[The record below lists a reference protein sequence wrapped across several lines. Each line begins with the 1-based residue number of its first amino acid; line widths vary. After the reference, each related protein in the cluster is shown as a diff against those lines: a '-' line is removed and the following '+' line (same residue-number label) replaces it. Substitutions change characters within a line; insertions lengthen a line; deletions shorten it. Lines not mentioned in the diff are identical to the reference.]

1 LTRVLTVLAAAAM
14 VAAAV
19 GCRSSGAQ
27 EAEGARVL
35 AVSANDS
42 DERDP
47 AGRCTSHDG
56 QPRHQRLGFSPGYTI
71 ISEDVA
77 AVELDLDGM
86 ASTGVCWI
94 RIDVDWSRIQPEP
107 DRFEWASTDRAVA
120 GARARGMEVL
130 AMIGYTPAWA
140 RPDGT
145 TDKHPPTDITAFS
158 AFADAAARR
167 YQSLDVNTWEVWNE
181 PNLHAF
187 WEPNPD
193 PEAYARLLVAT
204 SNAIRAVDSEA
215 FILSAGL
222 SPAADIADGSSISPV
237 TFLDR
242 LYRAGAADSFDAVA
256 MHPYSYPVNPAATV
270 PLNHFAIVTP
280 ELREVMLTHG
290 DEESRIW
297 ATEYGAPT
305 GTSARAVGAGEQAD
319 FLADAVHLW
328 DQWDWTGP
336 LLIYA
341 WRDRG
346 TDPSDREQNFGLL
359 DYHFTPKPSLAV
371 LLSITARTG
380 EPTPRGVSGRRPRPR
395 TTVPSAPTWRP

>member
-1 LTRVLTVLAAAAM
+1 MTRVPTVLAGAVI

-19 GCRSSGAQ
+19 GCSSNIA
-27 EAEGARVL
+27 EVPEGARVL
-35 AVSANDS
+35 AVASVES
-42 DERDP
+42 DERAAPEKCASDE
-47 AGRCTSHDG
+47 GE
-56 QPRHQRLGFSPGYTI
+56 PRYQRLGFSPGYTI
-71 ISEDVA
+71 ISEDIA
-77 AVELDLDGM
+77 AVERDLDGM

-145 TDKHPPTDITAFS
+145 SDKHPPTDIGAFS

-167 YQSLDVNTWEVWNE
+167 YHSLDVNTWEVWNE
-181 PNLHAF
+181 PNLNSF

-193 PEAYARLLVAT
+193 PESYARLLVAT

-215 FILSAGL
+215 FIVAAGL
-222 SPAADIADGSSISPV
+222 SPASDSPDGSNISPV

-256 MHPYSYPVNPAATV
+256 MHPYSYPVNPTAEV

-280 ELREVMLTHG
+280 ELREVMLIHG

-305 GTSARAVGAGEQAD
+305 GTSAQAVGVEEQAQ
-319 FLADAVHLW
+319 FLADAVDLW

-336 LLIYA
+336 LLIFA

-359 DYHFTPKPSLAV
+359 DYHFTPKPALAV
-371 LLSITARTG
+371 LLSITGRSG
-380 EPTPRGVSGRRPRPR
+380 EM
-395 TTVPSAPTWRP
+395 